1 MRAVF
6 LPKHKADPRLGI
18 SSMTVS
24 PTVRRPIMGDV
35 ADPASVLYAPALVD
49 LIGFE
54 FVADKPRVRGG
65 MLVTF
70 RDERGALVTIRL
82 SRSAAGSLFRAL
94 ESGPAAPIT
103 NINLAEL
110 IDVQPTT
117 LIEASTPYDPAEST
131 PEKLRR
137 DPRPGSLRS

>member
-1 MRAVF
+1 
-6 LPKHKADPRLGI
+6 
-18 SSMTVS
+18 
-24 PTVRRPIMGDV
+24 MGDV
-35 ADPASVLYAPALVD
+35 AAPACVLYAPALVD
-49 LIGFE
+49 LVGFE

-65 MLVTF
+65 ILVTF

-110 IDVQPTT
+110 IDVQPAT
-117 LIEASTPYDPAEST
+117 LIEATPPYDPSESNRYD
-131 PEKLRR
+131 LHR
-137 DPRPGSLRS
+137 DPRPGSL